1 MTELNETLRK
11 FAYPNITQVG
21 ADLVLTTRSFFV
33 ILTPEDIDKI
43 KKSVIAEGKSIYIHK
58 ETILVYLKDNY
69 VILEKL
75 KSDNDQRHILMV
87 SINKL

>member
-1 MTELNETLRK
+1 MTELNETSRK
-11 FAYPNITQVG
+11 FAYPNITIVG
-21 ADLVLTTRSFFV
+21 ADMVLTTRDYFV
-33 ILTPEDIDKI
+33 ILTPEDVDKI

-75 KSDNDQRHILMV
+75 KNDNNFRRVLMV